1 MVLNLKLFKISI
13 IMTEK
18 FTLITGAAGFL
29 GFYHCLS
36 LLEMNKSIIIL
47 DIDKKKLD
55 EVKKK
60 LLNKFKDKNIY
71 DFKIDITKE
80 KQIIKLKKIL
90 KKKNIFIDS
99 IINNAAIDAIPK
111 KNSNEWS
118 FVDTNQWHKE
128 LDVSL
133 LGAYLIIKHFI
144 KDMCLKKNGSI
155 INIGSD
161 LSVIAPNQK
170 IYKQIFGNYI
180 KPVTY
185 SVIKHALLGMTKYFA
200 SLYGKYNV
208 RVNMLSPGPIFI
220 KEKKSFNKKFIKAL
234 ENITPME
241 RMGSPT
247 DLKGAIKF
255 LIDKNSTFLTGQNII
270 IDGGRTII

>member
-1 MVLNLKLFKISI
+1 MSN
-13 IMTEK
+13 K

-29 GFYHCLS
+29 GLYHCIS
-36 LLEMNKSIIIL
+36 LLEMNKSIIII
-47 DIDKKKLD
+47 DIDKKKLFNL
-55 EVKKK
+55 KKK
-60 LLNKFKDKNIY
+60 LLIKFKDKKIHDY
-71 DFKIDITKE
+71 KIDITNE

-99 IINNAAIDAIPK
+99 IINNAAIDAIPN
-111 KNSNEWS
+111 KNTDQWS
-118 FVDTNQWHKE
+118 FVDVKQWHKE

-133 LGAYLIIKHFI
+133 LGAYLITKHFVKEMCKN
-144 KDMCLKKNGSI
+144 KDGSI

-170 IYKQIFGNYI
+170 IYKKTFGNYI
-180 KPVTY
+180 KPATY

-208 RVNMLSPGPIFI
+208 RVNMLSPGAIFI
-220 KEKKSFNKKFIKAL
+220 NEKKSFNKKFVKEL
-234 ENITPME
+234 ENIIPMKKL
-241 RMGSPT
+241 GSPY

-255 LIDKNSTFLTGQNII
+255 LISEDSLFITGQNII